1 MLPFKSQKAAYWRP
15 GEKIFLFLF
24 IVFLEVKISVLLK
37 SVLKISHSKKNVVSV
52 NTSEI
57 NTYSIGHPDSY
68 FKGK

>member
-37 SVLKISHSKKNVVSV
+37 SVLKISHSKKML
-52 NTSEI
+52 
-57 NTYSIGHPDSY
+57 
-68 FKGK
+68 